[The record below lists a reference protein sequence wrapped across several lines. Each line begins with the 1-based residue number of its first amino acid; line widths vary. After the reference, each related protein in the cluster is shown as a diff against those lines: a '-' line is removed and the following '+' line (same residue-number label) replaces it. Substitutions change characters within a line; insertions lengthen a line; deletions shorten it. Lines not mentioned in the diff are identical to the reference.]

1 VITVM
6 AIDRGDVA
14 DYVETLVVVMVV
26 LIFIRIIMSFIP
38 RMPYNRWLDAFLS
51 FVTQVTDPI
60 LNPIRRVMPMV
71 KIGPGAIDLSPMI
84 ATLLLFIVGGIV
96 ASLIR
101 G

>member
-1 VITVM
+1 MRTVL

-14 DYVETLVVVMVV
+14 DYVETLVVVLVV

-38 RMPYNRWLDAFLS
+38 RMPYNRWLDAFLT

-60 LNPIRRVMPMV
+60 LSPLRKVLPMV
-71 KIGPGAIDLSPMI
+71 RIGPGALDLSPMV

>member
-71 KIGPGAIDLSPMI
+71 KIGPGALDLSPMI

>member
-1 VITVM
+1 M

-71 KIGPGAIDLSPMI
+71 KVGPGAIDLSPMI

>member
-1 VITVM
+1 MITVL

-60 LNPIRRVMPMV
+60 LNPLRA
-71 KIGPGAIDLSPMI
+71 GAANGEDRSGRHRPLTDRSRPCSSSSWEESSR
-84 ATLLLFIVGGIV
+84 A
-96 ASLIR
+96 
-101 G
+101 